1 MEVKIVADS
10 ISPQG
15 VRITTFE
22 LEYPRFIHAEL
33 MTHRMF
39 SRNAQSSRAVPVKKA
54 TSLLS
59 VKPLIW
65 GKNRPG
71 MSSVEP
77 LGPVKTFLAKMIW
90 KHSLLQARLS
100 SIVLGKIGLHKQ
112 WANRITEPF
121 SNIKVVVTSTEW
133 GNFFNLRCN
142 SNTVQPEFVMLANK
156 MKEAMQAYGP
166 KRLKEGE
173 WHLPYIDQAAG
184 WYFSNGIIVTK
195 EEAIMH
201 SAAACAQVSYRT
213 LDMSTE
219 KVNRIVQK
227 LTDRSDPHLSPFEHQ
242 ALVPKDI
249 PQQWQNGM
257 THVDVNGQYWS
268 GNFRGWIQNRQ
279 LMEQE

>member
-1 MEVKIVADS
+1 M
-10 ISPQG
+10 
-15 VRITTFE
+15 
-22 LEYPRFIHAEL
+22 
-33 MTHRMF
+33 
-39 SRNAQSSRAVPVKKA
+39 
-54 TSLLS
+54 
-59 VKPLIW
+59 
-65 GKNRPG
+65 
-71 MSSVEP
+71 
-77 LGPVKTFLAKMIW
+77 
-90 KHSLLQARLS
+90 
-100 SIVLGKIGLHKQ
+100 
-112 WANRITEPF
+112 
-121 SNIKVVVTSTEW
+121 VVTSTEW
-133 GNFFNLRCN
+133 ENFFNLRCN
-142 SNTVQPEFVMLANK
+142 SNTVQPEFVILANK
-156 MKEAMQAYGP
+156 MKDAMNAYRP
-166 KRLKEGE
+166 KKLNEGE
-173 WHLPYIDQAAG
+173 WHLPYIDQSAG
-184 WYFSNGIIVTK
+184 WYFSNGVIVTK